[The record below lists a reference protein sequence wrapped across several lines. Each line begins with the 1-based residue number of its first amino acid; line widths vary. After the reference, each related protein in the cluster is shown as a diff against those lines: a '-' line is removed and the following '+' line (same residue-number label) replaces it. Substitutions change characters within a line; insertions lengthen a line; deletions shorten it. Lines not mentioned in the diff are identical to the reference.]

1 MLIKNKSV
9 IITSVF
15 DENMY
20 VWNYSINTDQ
30 MAWSHVFKSSD
41 FYKLNTGLDPFF
53 YDNNVV
59 IPLLDRII
67 NINYH
72 SGIIESEF
80 IDDSI
85 DEIVVCNKNGLIDNN
100 LIIVIDDLGDY
111 KYLTLDL
118 NDDNNII
125 FQNCWEWF
133 GVVWKITPRLWRVF

>member
-30 MAWSHVFKSSD
+30 MAWSHVFESSD
-41 FYKLNTGLDPFF
+41 FYKLNAGLDPFF

-72 SGIIESEF
+72 SGIIKSEF

-85 DEIVVCNKNGLIDNN
+85 DEIVVCNKNGLMDNN

-118 NDDNNII
+118 NDNNNII
-125 FQNCWEWF
+125 
-133 GVVWKITPRLWRVF
+133 